1 MMAVTAKDVL
11 VHNLEGEQVKLIPKL
26 SLDLDQ
32 TDVPEKLTLL
42 VTKTFDLGML
52 GEHVLE
58 TMLHAWRNFLAPG
71 CSSQG

>member
-11 VHNLEGEQVKLIPKL
+11 VHNLEGEQVKLIHKL